1 MEKQKMK
8 LGARI
13 LSAEEM
19 NAILPNA
26 ESVYEL
32 ITVFRNSISD
42 EGNKQSKEHGETEQ
56 KTNNIGIMGCRGAG
70 KTSILKTFYHQ
81 LKGDVNDTRN
91 EENEKYKSD
100 GDIILP
106 IIIPENM
113 SSGTTLMDTVLGR
126 LKSVVEEKEARKERD
141 NYSGDCIYSGRASL
155 EQQYNELVKQYC
167 YIKKDYRDIL
177 IQQFTTEQNYVDKT
191 KKVFS
196 SDSEFI
202 DLFNKFVIELLQTG
216 KKADK
221 KEPEENPMIF
231 LFIDDVDL
239 CTNRC
244 MDIVR
249 TLLVYL
255 SNPRIVTFISG
266 DIRTFEEELT
276 LEFLRQEGALREDV
290 FRKTF
295 FTVNEDSSRNSLLER
310 KKLLAY
316 EYLKK
321 IIPPAYRRTIR
332 YWSLEDRGNY
342 QIAGTDGSKQKNLA
356 ELLVEVSKEKLRKL
370 YFLYKEDEKQKCMGL
385 AFHMFDDTSRG
396 LNNIYNVLQ
405 EISDTRA
412 NDKDITA
419 EQEKLLFWRLIETM
433 VDSKPLY
440 AKFKTELLQHI
451 IVLGQNQVKIDFKNV
466 HELLYGEAAE
476 KEKKKEKEEKN
487 NDASPNEAQKAVN
500 GLSAED
506 RFAIY
511 FLVDFA
517 ARLFSQKPHGDD
529 YGLQNRIIQEYLS
542 DETIDDRIASK
553 RELIGC
559 LVGGQE
565 DKAPHFDSARQ
576 ILINFLRKCDFILV
590 LHLIR
595 YLGRAEIYDILSN
608 RKKYISEREIA
619 YKTAYA
625 LSRAIQAVNESEEDI
640 KNYLTDLY
648 MQMRDT
654 MLDLLSKLSLNS
666 CLIYG
671 MQLTDGVTIV
681 IGMNYINNEEAN
693 LAEAI
698 WGNIEN
704 HMVEAK
710 GNNAK
715 KGHLLQAE
723 YQNRNLV
730 YWIYYE
736 RFLRERRSWSVDFD
750 IEKRAEET
758 VSAGITKTIM
768 NQMLEWKTVD
778 RYEVRALNEISY
790 DDLLEG
796 KDKEEKNEIQVIK
809 LIDKQRL
816 WDSSYARD
824 IVKGYLE
831 RKRVDYVFDMSC
843 GRAIFDAT
851 QFVTGAFAELE
862 NCYKGSSGKAL
873 VYYLQNKLMNVMF
886 LPVNGDWHGQG
897 IFSGGKYYLRLE
909 QALIIQCL
917 LEEFLY
923 LHQRAKYGKK
933 ESRRLLM
940 EVKELPLVIP
950 ASDRNA
956 IDVQLQEREKQ
967 FFAPNSNHIKN
978 RETIE
983 FETSETGKSKL
994 ENIRATW
1001 YDSSAPKHAPLKN
1014 LIKEYLGRIG
1024 ENDYMYFL
1032 YLIQK
1037 NQIERMK
1044 AMMQERTNENRK
1056 EEISWSSI
1064 EPDIPERD
1072 YIFFFHSYLRYQQ
1085 VNDNNAKK
1093 AGTRAED
1100 IVKLAQYMLDS
1111 EIKADERL
1119 QNEVYQVISK
1129 ELDLTE
1135 EEFESLFQRR

>member
-13 LSAEEM
+13 LSTEEM

-32 ITVFRNSISD
+32 ISVFRNSISD
-42 EGNKQSKEHGETEQ
+42 EDNKQSKERGETEQ
-56 KTNNIGIMGCRGAG
+56 ETNNIGIIGHRGTG

-81 LKGDVNDTRN
+81 LKGDVNDARN
-91 EENEKYKSD
+91 EENEKKEKYKSD

-191 KKVFS
+191 KKVFN

-202 DLFNKFVIELLQTG
+202 DLFNKFVTELLQTG
-216 KKADK
+216 KRADK
-221 KEPEENPMIF
+221 KAPEENPMIF

-239 CTNRC
+239 CTSRC

-266 DIRTFEEELT
+266 DMETFEEELT
-276 LEFLRQEGALREDV
+276 LEFLRQEGALQEAV
-290 FRKTF
+290 FHETYYA
-295 FTVNEDSSRNSLLER
+295 VNETSEGSRLLER
-310 KKLLAY
+310 KKILAY

-332 YWSLEDRGNY
+332 YWPLEDRGNY
-342 QIAGTDGSKQKNLA
+342 QIAGTDGSKQKCLV
-356 ELLVEVSKEKLRKL
+356 ELLVEITKVQMKKW
-370 YFLYKEDEKQKCMGL
+370 YFIYNEGGNQKRMGL
-385 AFHMFDDTSRG
+385 AFHMFDKTSRG

-419 EQEKLLFWRLIETM
+419 KREKLLFWRLIETM

-440 AKFKTELLQHI
+440 AKYKLQLLEQV
-451 IVLGQNQVKIDFKNV
+451 IVLGQGQVKVDFNNAY
-466 HELLYGEAAE
+466 HLLYL
-476 KEKKKEKEEKN
+476 
-487 NDASPNEAQKAVN
+487 KAVEEDAESNDTAKMYVN
-500 GLSAED
+500 GSAED

-511 FLVDFA
+511 FLIDFA
-517 ARLFSQKPHGDD
+517 ARLFSQEPHEDD
-529 YGLQNRIIQEYLS
+529 YGLKNRIIQEYLS
-542 DETIDDRIASK
+542 DERIDGRIASK
-553 RELIGC
+553 WEPIGY
-559 LVGGQE
+559 LVGKQE
-565 DKAPHFDSARQ
+565 DKAPQADSVRQ
-576 ILINFLRKCDFILV
+576 ILIDFLRKCDFILV

-595 YLGRAEIYDILSN
+595 YLGRAEIYDILS
-608 RKKYISEREIA
+608 KGKYISEREIA

-625 LSRAIQAVNESEEDI
+625 LSRAIQAVNESEGDI

-654 MLDLLSKLSLNS
+654 MLGLLSKLSLNPW
-666 CLIYG
+666 LIYG
-671 MQLTDGVTIV
+671 RQLTDGVSIAT
-681 IGMNYINNEEAN
+681 GMIYIDNKEAN

-698 WGNIEN
+698 WWNIGN

-710 GNNAK
+710 GYDAK
-715 KGHLLQAE
+715 KEHLLQAE

-736 RFLRERRSWSVDFD
+736 KSLRERQFWSIDFN
-750 IEKRAEET
+750 IEERAKEA

-790 DDLLEG
+790 DGLLEG
-796 KDKEEKNEIQVIK
+796 KAKKEKTEIQVIE
-809 LIDKQRL
+809 LIDEQGL
-816 WDSSYARD
+816 WASAYARD

-831 RKRVDYVFDMSC
+831 RKRVDYVFEMSC

-862 NCYKGSSGKAL
+862 KHNKESSEKAL
-873 VYYLQNKLMNVMF
+873 FYDLQNNLRNVMF
-886 LPVNGDWHGQG
+886 LPVNEDEHGKS

-909 QALIIQCL
+909 QVLIIQCL
-917 LEEFLY
+917 LEEFLDI
-923 LHQRAKYGKK
+923 HRRVQYGKK
-933 ESRRLLM
+933 ESRKLLM

-956 IDVQLQEREKQ
+956 IDSQLQERERL
-967 FFAPNSNHIKN
+967 FFTLNSNYIKN

-1001 YDSSAPKHAPLKN
+1001 YDSSESNHAPLKN
-1014 LIKEYLGRIG
+1014 LIKEHLGRIG
-1024 ENDYMYFL
+1024 EDDYMYFL

-1072 YIFFFHSYLRYQQ
+1072 YIFFFHSYLRYLQ
-1085 VNDNNAKK
+1085 VNDSDAKK
-1093 AGTRAED
+1093 ANTRAED
-1100 IVKLAQYMLDS
+1100 IVKLVQYMLDS
-1111 EIKADERL
+1111 EINADERI
-1119 QNEVYQVISK
+1119 QNEVYQAISK

-1135 EEFESLFQRR
+1135 KEFEELF

>member
-1 MEKQKMK
+1 MEKQQMK

-295 FTVNEDSSRNSLLER
+295 FTVNEDSGRNSLLER

-370 YFLYKEDEKQKCMGL
+370 YFLYKEDEKQECMGL

-419 EQEKLLFWRLIETM
+419 EREKLLFWRLIETM

-440 AKFKTELLQHI
+440 AKYKTELLQHI
-451 IVLGQNQVKIDFKNV
+451 IVLGQNQVKVDFKNA
-466 HELLYGEAAE
+466 HELLYGETEE
-476 KEKKKEKEEKN
+476 KEKKEERNKE
-487 NDASPNEAQKAVN
+487 ASANEAKKSMN
-500 GLSAED
+500 GFSAKD

-511 FLVDFA
+511 FLIDFA
-517 ARLFSQKPHGDD
+517 ARLFSQEPHEDD

-542 DETIDDRIASK
+542 DETIDDKIAPK

-559 LVGGQE
+559 LVGRQE
-565 DKAPHFDSARQ
+565 VASSDDFMRQ
-576 ILINFLRKCDFILV
+576 ILINFLRKCDFVLV
-590 LHLIR
+590 LHLIG

-608 RKKYISEREIA
+608 RKKSEREIA

-648 MQMRDT
+648 MQMRDA
-654 MLDLLSKLSLNS
+654 MLGLLSMLSLNPWI
-666 CLIYG
+666 IYG
-671 MQLTDGVTIV
+671 MQLTDDVN
-681 IGMNYINNEEAN
+681 IGIGINYIKNEEAN
-693 LAEAI
+693 LAEASF
-698 WGNIEN
+698 GNIEKYMKEEN
-704 HMVEAK
+704 
-710 GNNAK
+710 
-715 KGHLLQAE
+715 LLQVE

-736 RFLRERRSWSVDFD
+736 RVLRERQQLREIVFN
-750 IEKRAEET
+750 IKEGVEEA

-790 DDLLEG
+790 GDLLEG

-824 IVKGYLE
+824 IVKGYLK

-886 LPVNGDWHGQG
+886 LPLNGDWHGQG

-940 EVKELPLVIP
+940 EAKELPLVIP
-950 ASDRNA
+950 ASDRNV
-956 IDVQLQEREKQ
+956 IDAQLQERERQ
-967 FFAPNSNHIKN
+967 FFASNSNYIKS

-983 FETSETGKSKL
+983 FETSETGKSTL

-1001 YDSSAPKHAPLKN
+1001 YDSSTPKHAPLKN
-1014 LIKEYLGRIG
+1014 LIKEHLGRIG

-1072 YIFFFHSYLRYQQ
+1072 YIFFFHSYLRYRQ
-1085 VNDNNAKK
+1085 VNDSDAKK

-1100 IVKLAQYMLDS
+1100 IAKLARYMLDS

>member
-1 MEKQKMK
+1 MKGEHGMEKQKMK

-13 LSAEEM
+13 LSTEEM

-42 EGNKQSKEHGETEQ
+42 EGHKQSKERGETEQ

-81 LKGDVNDTRN
+81 LKGNVNDARN
-91 EENEKYKSD
+91 EENEKKEKYKSD

-266 DIRTFEEELT
+266 DMATFEEELT
-276 LEFLRQEGALREDV
+276 LEFLRQEGALQEAV
-290 FRKTF
+290 FHETYYA
-295 FTVNEDSSRNSLLER
+295 VNETSEGSHLLER
-310 KKLLAY
+310 KKTLAY

-342 QIAGTDGSKQKNLA
+342 QIVGTAGSEQKSLV
-356 ELLVEVSKEKLRKL
+356 ELLVEISKKQTKKW
-370 YFLYKEDEKQKCMGL
+370 YFIYNEDGKQKRMGL

-396 LNNIYNVLQ
+396 LNNVYNVLQ
-405 EISDTRA
+405 EIFDTRA
-412 NDKDITA
+412 NEKDIT
-419 EQEKLLFWRLIETM
+419 EEREKLLFWRLIETM
-433 VDSKPLY
+433 VDSKPIY
-440 AKFKTELLQHI
+440 AKYKSELLGQV
-451 IVLGQNQVKIDFKNV
+451 IVLGQSQVKVDFNNAYQ
-466 HELLYGEAAE
+466 LLYPKAAE
-476 KEKKKEKEEKN
+476 EDAESNDTEKMY
-487 NDASPNEAQKAVN
+487 VN
-500 GLSAED
+500 GFSAKD
-506 RFAIY
+506 HFAIY
-511 FLVDFA
+511 FLIDFA
-517 ARLFSQKPHGDD
+517 ARLFSQEPHEDD

-565 DKAPHFDSARQ
+565 DKAPHDDSVPH
-576 ILINFLRKCDFILV
+576 ILINLLRKCDFILA

-595 YLGRAEIYDILSN
+595 YLGRAEIYDILLN
-608 RKKYISEREIA
+608 GKKYILEREVA

-640 KNYLTDLY
+640 KNYLADLY

-654 MLDLLSKLSLNS
+654 MLGLLSKLSLNS
-666 CLIYG
+666 WIIYG
-671 MQLTDGVTIV
+671 RQLTDGVTIAT
-681 IGMNYINNEEAN
+681 GMIYINNKEAN

-698 WGNIEN
+698 WWNIEN
-704 HMVEAK
+704 HMVEVK
-710 GNNAK
+710 RNK
-715 KGHLLQAE
+715 EHLLQAE
-723 YQNRNLV
+723 YQNRKLV

-736 RFLRERRSWSVDFD
+736 RFLKEIQAWSLGFN
-750 IEKRAEET
+750 IKEKAEEI

-790 DDLLEG
+790 DGLLEG
-796 KDKEEKNEIQVIK
+796 KAKKEKNEIQVIEQ
-809 LIDKQRL
+809 IDNQGL
-816 WDSSYARD
+816 WDKAYARD

-831 RKRVDYVFDMSC
+831 KKRVDYVFEMSC

-851 QFVTGAFAELE
+851 QFVTGAFAEFE
-862 NCYKGSSGKAL
+862 NCYKGLSGKAL
-873 VYYLQNKLMNVMF
+873 VCDLQNKLMNVMF
-886 LPVNGDWHGQG
+886 LPVNGNWHGQG
-897 IFSGGKYYLRLE
+897 IFVDGKYYLRLE

-917 LEEFLY
+917 LEEFLDI
-923 LHQRAKYGKK
+923 HWKAQYGKK
-933 ESRRLLM
+933 ESRKLLM
-940 EVKELPLVIP
+940 EVRELPLVIP
-950 ASDRNA
+950 ASDRNE
-956 IDVQLQEREKQ
+956 IDAQLQEREKL
-967 FFAPNSNHIKN
+967 FFAPNSTYIKN

-983 FETSETGKSKL
+983 FEKSETWKSTL

-1014 LIKEYLGRIG
+1014 LIKEYLGKTG
-1024 ENDYMYFL
+1024 EDDYMYFL

-1064 EPDIPERD
+1064 EPDIPGRD
-1072 YIFFFHSYLRYQQ
+1072 YIFFFHSYLRYLQ
-1085 VNDNNAKK
+1085 VNDSDAKK
-1093 AGTRAED
+1093 ANTRAED
-1100 IVKLAQYMLDS
+1100 IVKLVQYMLDS
-1111 EIKADERL
+1111 EINADERI
-1119 QNEVYQVISK
+1119 QNEVYQAISK
-1129 ELDLTE
+1129 ELDMTE
-1135 EEFESLFQRR
+1135 KEFEELF